1 MGFGLHSSVELS
13 SKNPLR
19 SSCASAA
26 AMWRDL
32 FVLCL
37 VPALVLSKTVDYGS
51 TPGYTDSSS
60 AQTTGGYK
68 DDGYSGSTNSY
79 SKDDGYGGKQDCPYG
94 QERVTKT
101 VFKEF
106 CEAYTDRVCRTTHGE
121 SCTDVPDKNCRAVVT
136 NQQNRK
142 CFDVTELV
150 CKLREDVKYETVQV
164 GFTVQKCHKVQERV
178 CDTVYDTSF
187 TTKENHMCI
196 RVNNPFCKF
205 EEKTIVDKTCRTV
218 TKFDCPTEA
227 KDNGMGSSGGYGDST
242 GYGKGGDDYNSGY
255 GKGGDDYGIEQP
267 QCKRSQTTK
276 CYDTPRTVSVPRC
289 SQNSEKVCE
298 SMPTRVPTVNERQ
311 HCHNEDKK
319 VCELEER
326 TQPKQVKK
334 YVYTKQCRKVPRKVC
349 ENADN
354 KSLVPSCVSSMR
366 KECTHTPTESCDD
379 IPKQHCFKVALR
391 GPGGCR
397 VRPQFP
403 GTEPT
408 YPEPTYPAPEPTYQ
422 TPEPTYPEPTY
433 PAPQPTYPESEGY

>member
-1 MGFGLHSSVELS
+1 MG
-13 SKNPLR
+13 
-19 SSCASAA
+19 
-26 AMWRDL
+26 
-32 FVLCL
+32 
-37 VPALVLSKTVDYGS
+37 
-51 TPGYTDSSS
+51 
-60 AQTTGGYK
+60 
-68 DDGYSGSTNSY
+68 
-79 SKDDGYGGKQDCPYG
+79 
-94 QERVTKT
+94 
-101 VFKEF
+101 
-106 CEAYTDRVCRTTHGE
+106 
-121 SCTDVPDKNCRAVVT
+121 
-136 NQQNRK
+136 
-142 CFDVTELV
+142 DVTELV

-205 EEKTIVDKTCRTV
+205 EERTIVDKTCRTV

-227 KDNGMGSSGGYGDST
+227 KDNGMGSSGGYGDS
-242 GYGKGGDDYNSGY
+242 SGY

-354 KSLVPSCVSSMR
+354 KSLVPSCVSSLR

-379 IPKQHCFKVALR
+379 IPKQHCFKVAQVINR
-391 GPGGCR
+391 CDETRQRQGP
-397 VRPQFP
+397 
-403 GTEPT
+403 EPT
-408 YPEPTYPAPEPTYQ
+408 YPEPTYPAPKPTYQ
-422 TPEPTYPEPTY
+422 TPEPAY

>member
-1 MGFGLHSSVELS
+1 MGIRSSLLS
-13 SKNPLR
+13 RIVIEKSSPLR
-19 SSCASAA
+19 SSPVSAA
-26 AMWRDL
+26 VMWRDL

-37 VPALVLSKTVDYGS
+37 APALVLSKTIDYGS
-51 TPGYTDSSS
+51 TPGYTDSNS

-68 DDGYSGSTNSY
+68 DDGYGGSADSY

-94 QERVTKT
+94 QERETKT

-106 CEAYTDRVCRTTHGE
+106 CEAYTDRVCRTTHEE

-178 CDTVYDTSF
+178 CDTVFDVSHS
-187 TTKENHMCI
+187 TKENHQCI
-196 RVNNPFCKF
+196 RVNNPFCTF
-205 EEKTIVDKTCRTV
+205 EETTIVDKTCRTQ
-218 TKFDCPTEA
+218 TKFDCPSEVH
-227 KDNGMGSSGGYGDST
+227 DSYGMGGGSGYGDDST
-242 GYGKGGDDYNSGY
+242 GYGKGGYGDDSTGY
-255 GKGGDDYGIEQP
+255 GKGGIEQP
-267 QCKRSQTTK
+267 QCKRSQSTK
-276 CYDTPRTVSVPRC
+276 CYDTPRTVSVPKC
-289 SQNSEKVCE
+289 SKKSEKVCE
-298 SMPTRVPTVNERQ
+298 SMPQRVPTVGERQ

-366 KECTHTPTESCDD
+366 KECTH
-379 IPKQHCFKVALR
+379 
-391 GPGGCR
+391 
-397 VRPQFP
+397 
-403 GTEPT
+403 
-408 YPEPTYPAPEPTYQ
+408 
-422 TPEPTYPEPTY
+422 
-433 PAPQPTYPESEGY
+433 

>member
-1 MGFGLHSSVELS
+1 MGIRSSLLS
-13 SKNPLR
+13 RIVIVKFSPLR
-19 SSCASAA
+19 SSLASAA
-26 AMWRDL
+26 VMWRDL

-37 VPALVLSKTVDYGS
+37 VPALGLSKTIGYGS

-68 DDGYSGSTNSY
+68 DDGYGGSVDSY
-79 SKDDGYGGKQDCPYG
+79 SKDDGYGGKNDCPYG
-94 QERVTKT
+94 QKRVTKT

-106 CEAYTDRVCRTTHGE
+106 CEAYTDRVCRTTHEE
-121 SCTDVPDKNCRAVVT
+121 SCSDVPDKNCRAVVT

-227 KDNGMGSSGGYGDST
+227 KGNGMGSSGGYGDST

-276 CYDTPRTVSVPRC
+276 CYETPRRFANLCPRGSPQSTRGSTATTRTRRSASSRTTSLSFRRAC
-289 SQNSEKVCE
+289 LPCARSAHTPRLSPATT
-298 SMPTRVPTVNERQ
+298 SRRSTASRSPRISTRV
-311 HCHNEDKK
+311 
-319 VCELEER
+319 
-326 TQPKQVKK
+326 
-334 YVYTKQCRKVPRKVC
+334 
-349 ENADN
+349 A
-354 KSLVPSCVSSMR
+354 
-366 KECTHTPTESCDD
+366 
-379 IPKQHCFKVALR
+379 
-391 GPGGCR
+391 
-397 VRPQFP
+397 
-403 GTEPT
+403 
-408 YPEPTYPAPEPTYQ
+408 
-422 TPEPTYPEPTY
+422 
-433 PAPQPTYPESEGY
+433 

>member
-1 MGFGLHSSVELS
+1 MGHSVFTSQSNCHREILAPPFISRLRCSHVEGSLRTLPRARLGPLEDDRLRFHARLHRFELC
-13 SKNPLR
+13 PDHRRVQGRRLH
-19 SSCASAA
+19 C
-26 AMWRDL
+26 
-32 FVLCL
+32 
-37 VPALVLSKTVDYGS
+37 
-51 TPGYTDSSS
+51 
-60 AQTTGGYK
+60 
-68 DDGYSGSTNSY
+68 STNSY

-106 CEAYTDRVCRTTHGE
+106 CEAYTDRVCRTTHEE

-205 EEKTIVDKTCRTV
+205 EERAIVDKTCRTV

-255 GKGGDDYGIEQP
+255 GKGGDDYNSGYGKGGDDSGIEQP

-334 YVYTKQCRKVPRKVC
+334 YVYTKQC
-349 ENADN
+349 
-354 KSLVPSCVSSMR
+354 
-366 KECTHTPTESCDD
+366 
-379 IPKQHCFKVALR
+379 
-391 GPGGCR
+391 
-397 VRPQFP
+397 
-403 GTEPT
+403 
-408 YPEPTYPAPEPTYQ
+408 
-422 TPEPTYPEPTY
+422 
-433 PAPQPTYPESEGY
+433 

>member
-1 MGFGLHSSVELS
+1 MGIRSSLLS
-13 SKNPLR
+13 RIVIVKSSPLR
-19 SSCASAA
+19 SSSASAA
-26 AMWRDL
+26 VMWRDL

-37 VPALVLSKTVDYGS
+37 VPALVLSKTIDYGS

-106 CEAYTDRVCRTTHGE
+106 CEAYTDRVCRTTHEE

-178 CDTVYDTSF
+178 CDTVFDTSF
-187 TTKENHMCI
+187 TTKGNHMCI

-205 EEKTIVDKTCRTV
+205 EERTIVDKTCRTV

-242 GYGKGGDDYNSGY
+242 GYGKGGDDY
-255 GKGGDDYGIEQP
+255 GIEQP

-289 SQNSEKVCE
+289 SQKSDKVCE

-326 TQPKQVKK
+326 TQPKQGKK

-366 KECTHTPTESCDD
+366 KECTHPPTESCDD
-379 IPKQHCFKVALR
+379 IPKQHCFKVAQR
-391 GPGGCR
+391 INRCDDA
-397 VRPQFP
+397 PQRS
-403 GTEPT
+403 G
-408 YPEPTYPAPEPTYQ
+408 PEPTYHT
-422 TPEPTYPEPTY
+422 PEPTY